1 MILNQTQ
8 QKYQSI
14 FEEKFANLE
23 PSAKDLL
30 RQLLMM
36 DPSKRLSAD
45 DALDH
50 EYFWS
55 DPVPATPEQLPKYP
69 PCHEFTAKK
78 RRQQQASQQQQQQQ
92 QPAAAGGQS
101 ASQYAPPA
109 Q

>member
-1 MILNQTQ
+1 MILSQNAGR
-8 QKYQSI
+8 KYQSR
-14 FEEKFANLE
+14 FEDKFAGLDKH
-23 PSAKDLL
+23 AKDLL
-30 RQLLMM
+30 RRLLMM

-78 RRQQQASQQQQQQQ
+78 RRQQASQQQQQQQ
-92 QPAAAGGQS
+92 QPAAAAAQS
-101 ASQYAPPA
+101 ASQYAPP